1 MAHVWSHS
9 HQGVSGAL
17 RGVLIYFR
25 EEAGCQWMAGLGVW
39 LERVP
44 GLVHRKRS
52 AGIYPLPSVGQKG
65 QKVEQECRAWVRHK
79 PDFACFSHPVLTDN
93 NACGVCVPVV

>member
-1 MAHVWSHS
+1 
-9 HQGVSGAL
+9 
-17 RGVLIYFR
+17 
-25 EEAGCQWMAGLGVW
+25 MAGLGVW

-93 NACGVCVPVV
+93 NACGVCACGVTSGGIKENGVYLERYCMNV